1 MREDNLLRNAQ
12 LKTDDID
19 SPLIIDS
26 LKNSSTQA
34 RRDHVEV
41 LQQVKLQ
48 PIQINALKE
57 TVVNLEKMIKLY
69 FECKSPSNR
78 YKKKVCTAN
87 VIAVCKKNAY

>member
-57 TVVNLEKMIKLY
+57 TVVNL
-69 FECKSPSNR
+69 
-78 YKKKVCTAN
+78 KK
-87 VIAVCKKNAY
+87 